1 MFCTF
6 KAARSGSNVVR
17 DSSGRIHLGAVTSIK
32 KLFARK
38 AAGAR
43 KVAKSRRALY

>member
-1 MFCTF
+1 MST

-17 DSSGRIHLGAVTSIK
+17 DSSGCIHLGRATSTK
-32 KLFARK
+32 RLFARK

-43 KVAKSRRALY
+43 KVAKSK